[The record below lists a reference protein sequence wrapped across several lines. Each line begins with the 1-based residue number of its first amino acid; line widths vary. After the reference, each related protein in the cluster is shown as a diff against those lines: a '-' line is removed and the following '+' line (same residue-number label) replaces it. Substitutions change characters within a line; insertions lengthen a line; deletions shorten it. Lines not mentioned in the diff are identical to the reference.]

1 MKRIIVAIIV
11 VTLLCGCIAGFA
23 GCGNKQ
29 KEGVITIRNLYFEN
43 WSAEQGDSVTR
54 YIEDKFGVKF
64 ETTTYSFEQW
74 SAQVNSDVMGNQLP
88 DVFQANVTSYNLD
101 TTYLYWAEGLNIKP
115 LPDDMSRWPNL
126 KKMIDNTRD
135 VQFLKYKGKYY
146 GIPVARNINRDDAL
160 SFAPFTYMY
169 RRDVAKELGVYK
181 ENDVYTWTE
190 FNALLNAFKGKFA
203 SSTGYAIGD
212 AEWGYPSVLNFYKT
226 APHCFALENGSIVNN
241 YYTSQYQEGL
251 AAAKSL
257 VSNSI
262 YYQGQLQAAGKENLV
277 KKEYTSKRLGVFYEN
292 LSMSNYV
299 QIRDEFTKNGV
310 SADKLDDYTAIM
322 KVMGPDGKYALE
334 GQEDWFSMTFFNYD
348 ISDSKM
354 EKILDL
360 MDWLLSEEG
369 TMTALYGI
377 EGVDYEKN
385 GNDVN
390 LLESDLWA
398 KNNKGEYIDSPNG
411 ARYLRY
417 MVTLGHDI
425 IDRDPLIK
433 QSKSKRDAYTIL
445 TAWENEMSAALTNNQ
460 LKVLFEDSR
469 VKWMQTSKKLEN
481 AGKLLE
487 AANTMVLNYTFG
499 KKSFGD
505 YTSTM
510 TSSTW
515 NDVLNEINSQ
525 LNK

>member
-1 MKRIIVAIIV
+1 MKKVLVVLIIL
-11 VTLLCGCIAGFA
+11 TLLCGCIAGFA
-23 GCGNKQ
+23 SCGNKK

-54 YIEDKFGVKF
+54 FIEDKFGVTF
-64 ETTTYSFEQW
+64 ETSTYSFEQW

-88 DVFQANVTSYNLD
+88 DVFQANVTSYNLN

-115 LPDDMSRWPNL
+115 LPEDLSPWPNL
-126 KKMIDNTRD
+126 KKMIESTRD
-135 VQFLKYKGKYY
+135 VEYLKYNGRYY
-146 GIPVARNINRDDAL
+146 GIPVARNINRSAEL

-181 ENDVYTWTE
+181 TNDVYTWEE
-190 FNALLNAFKGKFA
+190 FNALLSAFKTKFA
-203 SSTGYAIGD
+203 SSTGYALGD
-212 AEWGYPSVLNFYKT
+212 AEWGYPSIMNFYKT
-226 APHCFALENGSIVNN
+226 APHCFAEENGAIVNN
-241 YYTSQYQEGL
+241 YYTSEYQTGL
-251 AAAKSL
+251 AVVKGL
-257 VSNSI
+257 VSDSK

-292 LSMSNYV
+292 LSLQNYL

-310 SADKLDDYTAIM
+310 KDEDLDNYTAIM
-322 KVMGPDGKYALE
+322 KVQGPDGKYALE

-354 EKILDL
+354 EKVLDI

-369 TMTALYGI
+369 TKTALYGI
-377 EGVDYEKN
+377 EGVDYEMN
-385 GNDVN
+385 GNEVS
-390 LLESDLWA
+390 LLDSDLWA
-398 KNNKGEYIDSPNG
+398 KNYRGDYIDSPNG

-425 IDRDPLIK
+425 IGDDPLIK
-433 QSKSKRDAYTIL
+433 YSKTKSDAYNIL
-445 TAWENEMSAALTNNQ
+445 TAWENEMTTALAKNQ
-460 LKVLFEDSR
+460 LKVLFENSA
-469 VKWMQTSKKLEN
+469 VKWMQTPKKLEN
-481 AGKLLE
+481 GGKLLE

-499 KKSFGD
+499 KKTMSD
-505 YTSTM
+505 YTSSM

-515 NDVLNEINSQ
+515 TSVLNEINS
-525 LNK
+525 NKK